1 MGNYSNQPE
10 FATSASNYTLDTVN
24 FTTNLNGQAV
34 YINKDTELNVIMAN
48 VVPSYENIVQL
59 KDLKGGSF
67 LPIIVD
73 YIVPVATA
81 NTVTY
86 IAKGTTFAGG
96 SVSGSTEGTYIVD
109 CPIELTADPFTANG
123 AIKLKV
129 VVNGSATI
137 TSIEA
142 VEPSRNPATL
152 GGTPG
157 SSDATHQFKIPANSL
172 GGTHAEVASNNFNS
186 AKITALGLTL
196 SVPATGTSIVT
207 FS

>member
-10 FATSASNYTLDTVN
+10 FATSASNHTLDTTN
-24 FTTNLNGQAV
+24 FTTNLNGQAI

-48 VVPSYENIVQL
+48 VVPSYENIVQF

-73 YIVPVATA
+73 YIVPVTTA
-81 NTVTY
+81 DTVTY
-86 IAKGTTFAGG
+86 IAKGTTFAGAG
-96 SVSGSTEGTYIVD
+96 VSGSTEGTYIVD
-109 CPIELTADPFTANG
+109 CPIELTASPNNANG
-123 AIKLKV
+123 TIKLKV
-129 VVNGSATI
+129 VVNDSSTI

-142 VEPSRNPATL
+142 VEPSTNPVTL

-157 SSDATHQFKIPANSL
+157 SANATHQFKIPANSL
-172 GGTHAEVASNNFNS
+172 GGTHAEVASGSLNNS
-186 AKITALGLTL
+186 KITALGVALAA
-196 SVPATGTSIVT
+196 PATGTSIVT